1 MTRDENR
8 YHLYSVRARYADTDP
23 MGIVYHGRY
32 FEWFEAARTEYLR
45 SMGLPYKRIEE
56 EGISLPVVEAY
67 CRYRRPVVYD
77 ESVRVKT
84 VLKEASRSRIHL
96 EYEVLGEEDDITR
109 VEGYTIHCYISQSGR
124 PIRAPK
130 ELLDFM
136 NTLR

>member
-8 YHLYSVRARYADTDP
+8 YHLYSVRARYADTDS

-77 ESVRVKT
+77 ELIRVKT
-84 VLKEASRSRIHL
+84 VLGEISRSRIRL
-96 EYEVLGEEDDITR
+96 EYEVLGEEDDIIK
-109 VEGYTIHCYISQSGR
+109 VEGYTIHCYVDRSLK
-124 PIRAPK
+124 PIRASQK
-130 ELLDFM
+130 LLDFL
-136 NTLR
+136 NTL